1 MEYCLSK
8 CSVTQNFKYA
18 FIENLKRL
26 NYHNTSLFGECLS
39 SIKNKNKILD
49 SERCFYTLSI
59 TQSIKHW
66 YTVGIFPPLDNI
78 RIIPFSN
85 LLHRHTEH
93 PKSKVTDKLPAKDG
107 SSNNGISKYIDVALH
122 N

>member
-1 MEYCLSK
+1 MKDVLIRWVS
-8 CSVTQNFKYA
+8 
-18 FIENLKRL
+18 
-26 NYHNTSLFGECLS
+26 HN
-39 SIKNKNKILD
+39 
-49 SERCFYTLSI
+49 
-59 TQSIKHW
+59 QSNTDIQL
-66 YTVGIFPPLDNI
+66 GFPPPLDNI

-93 PKSKVTDKLPAKDG
+93 PKSKVTDNLPAKDG